1 MSEGR
6 LSQEPL
12 TLEGV
17 EKTGFSFFGKICE
30 MLISKSFSKKVRIR
44 SSPWPPRL
52 KAL

>member
-17 EKTGFSFFGKICE
+17 EKSGFSFFGEACE
-30 MLISKSFSKKVRIR
+30 MLISKSFSKKYE
-44 SSPWPPRL
+44 P
-52 KAL
+52 ALLHGLQG